1 MKFLVLQIFCIFF
14 VLNFCFCTTFDTGIL
29 EVEYTDQ
36 GTSTDFKIIKRGLT
50 SAPTGWYAIG
60 FSKDT
65 SMGDDDVAI
74 CRVTSGSGTVEH
86 YRNPSGFTAPVYLD
100 SNNRAV
106 GFSNIQVTFADG
118 VLTCSFRRM
127 KAMANIPNY
136 FDLSTSYNLLSAYG
150 ALTGSNPSYHLG
162 NRDSSSN
169 KINFSASTTVTT
181 SASTTVSTSKPT
193 TDSTSA
199 STANPSNQTGFVG
212 SDYFNVNFSDGP
224 DYTDFKF
231 VKSDASATTYLA
243 FGLSDDNRM
252 VLFFTYYKLTNN

>member
-1 MKFLVLQIFCIFF
+1 MKFIILQIFCIIS
-14 VLNFCFCTTFDTGIL
+14 VLNYGFCTTVDTGIL

-74 CRVTSGSGTVEH
+74 CKVTSGSGTVEH

-100 SNNRAV
+100 GNNSAV
-106 GFSNIQVTFADG
+106 GFSNIQVTYANG

-136 FDLSTSYNLLSAYG
+136 FDMSTPYNFLSAIG
-150 ALTGSNPSYHLG
+150 PLIGSNPSQHTDRKFTDNKIDFSSDIVVTATTASTIIKTL
-162 NRDSSSN
+162 SSSN
-169 KINFSASTTVTT
+169 QSGGILN
-181 SASTTVSTSKPT
+181 
-193 TDSTSA
+193 
-199 STANPSNQTGFVG
+199 
-212 SDYFNVNFSDGP
+212 SDIFNVNFSDGP
-224 DYTDFKF
+224 DYTNFEF
-231 VKSDASATTYLA
+231 SKSSSSATTYIA
-243 FGLSDDNRM
+243 FGLSYDNRM
-252 VLFFTYYKLTNN
+252 VLFLRIINSLLVELKFI

>member
-14 VLNFCFCTTFDTGIL
+14 VLNFCFCTTVDTGIL

-86 YRNPSGFTAPVYLD
+86 YRNPGGTAAPVYLD

-106 GFSNIQVTFADG
+106 GFSNIQVTYANG
-118 VLTCSFRRM
+118 VLTCSFTRM
-127 KAMANIPNY
+127 KAMTTVPSY
-136 FDLSTSYNLLSAYG
+136 FEISSSTSYYLLFAV
-150 ALTGSNPSYHLG
+150 GSFSGCKKKL
-162 NRDSSSN
+162 
-169 KINFSASTTVTT
+169 NFS
-181 SASTTVSTSKPT
+181 
-193 TDSTSA
+193 
-199 STANPSNQTGFVG
+199 
-212 SDYFNVNFSDGP
+212 
-224 DYTDFKF
+224 
-231 VKSDASATTYLA
+231 L
-243 FGLSDDNRM
+243 
-252 VLFFTYYKLTNN
+252 

>member
-1 MKFLVLQIFCIFF
+1 MKFIILQIFCIIS
-14 VLNFCFCTTFDTGIL
+14 VLNYGFCTTVDTGIL

-100 SNNRAV
+100 GNNSAV

-127 KAMANIPNY
+127 KAKGLN
-136 FDLSTSYNLLSAYG
+136 FK
-150 ALTGSNPSYHLG
+150 TGEVDEGYW
-162 NRDSSSN
+162 
-169 KINFSASTTVTT
+169 VTT
-181 SASTTVSTSKPT
+181 KDLIGKFLYSKEKLNVL
-193 TDSTSA
+193 
-199 STANPSNQTGFVG
+199 ANLRAN
-212 SDYFNVNFSDGP
+212 YKN
-224 DYTDFKF
+224 
-231 VKSDASATTYLA
+231 
-243 FGLSDDNRM
+243 LSR
-252 VLFFTYYKLTNN
+252 

>member
-1 MKFLVLQIFCIFF
+1 
-14 VLNFCFCTTFDTGIL
+14 
-29 EVEYTDQ
+29 
-36 GTSTDFKIIKRGLT
+36 
-50 SAPTGWYAIG
+50 
-60 FSKDT
+60 
-65 SMGDDDVAI
+65 MGDDDVAV
-74 CRVTSGSGTVEH
+74 CKVTSGSGTVEH
-86 YRNPSGFTAPVYLD
+86 YRNPGGDTASEYLSGSD
-100 SNNRAV
+100 NSV
-106 GFSNIQVTFADG
+106 GFSNIQVTYANG

-243 FGLSDDNRM
+243 FGLSDDNIM